1 MSFVPPAHAS
11 AQAGVVSLTKLPL
24 SSPHRYAFKSP
35 FTAIGIPRVAA
46 ARVLN
51 TVNKREM
58 LKKFRKLAVQLHPD
72 KCEHPIALPAMQ
84 ALNAAYDKTQW
95 VNGVDPNK
103 PKPTKTP
110 PKAGPKKK

>member
-1 MSFVPPAHAS
+1 
-11 AQAGVVSLTKLPL
+11 VVSLTKLSL

-84 ALNAAYDKTQW
+84 ALNAQGGTEEEVSARRSRAPDGVRAGHMWGDK
-95 VNGVDPNK
+95 V
-103 PKPTKTP
+103 
-110 PKAGPKKK
+110 